1 MQKTARWG
9 VFAAVGAAVAVALLF
24 VALQPED
31 SEREFA
37 RGTEESVPAPE
48 VELATSEP
56 ARIAE
61 PVELPT
67 PAEEVR
73 MVTLREVLG
82 DGFEAF
88 AAQAKQQGVELSP
101 DQKIRPW
108 EDVRHRVQL
117 SQSTRDASYRDLLKL
132 GKGGVVDHAWVARI
146 TGTSVEEAAPWELET
161 ALQVGIVWND
171 KILAKINEFYDRI
184 EWDLKQ
190 AVAADTLNR
199 SPFFHAQA
207 AQPGVPVSFS
217 SAGVIDGWTYS
228 HQLGEHDI
236 PELPRLLAEAKDLA
250 RQRNREMV
258 RIMRG
263 ESQSPR

>member
-1 MQKTARWG
+1 MQETATWG

-37 RGTEESVPAPE
+37 RGAEESVPAPE

-88 AAQAKQQGVELSP
+88 AAQAKEGGVELSP
-101 DQKIRPW
+101 DQRIRPW
-108 EDVRHRVQL
+108 EDVRDRVRVNP
-117 SQSTRDASYRDLLKL
+117 STRESSYNDVI
-132 GKGGVVDHAWVARI
+132 GAGEGIAIDHAWVARV
-146 TGTSVEEAAPWELET
+146 TGFALEEAAPWDLEA
-161 ALQVGIVWND
+161 ALQVGVEWNQEIRG
-171 KILAKINEFYDRI
+171 KIDEFYDRV
-184 EWDLKQ
+184 EWDLQQ
-190 AVAADTLNR
+190 AVANDTLNR
-199 SPFFHAQA
+199 SPFFLAQP
-207 AQPGVPVSFS
+207 AQPGEPVSFS
-217 SAGVIDGWTYS
+217 TAGVIDGWGYA
-228 HQLGEHDI
+228 HQLGAHDI
-236 PELPRLLAEAKDLA
+236 PELPGLLTEARRLA
-250 RQRNREMV
+250 RERDGKMR
-258 RIMRG
+258 RILRG
-263 ESQSPR
+263 GSEAPR